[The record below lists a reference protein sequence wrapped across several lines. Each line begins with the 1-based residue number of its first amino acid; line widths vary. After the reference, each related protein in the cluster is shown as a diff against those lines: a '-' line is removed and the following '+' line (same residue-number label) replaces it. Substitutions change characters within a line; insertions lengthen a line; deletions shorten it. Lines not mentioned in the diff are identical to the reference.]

1 MQEIT
6 VQNIGPVEKVS
17 IPVPESGVVVLKG
30 RNGSGKSHT
39 LGAVQ
44 SILSGSGKLPVRDGE
59 AVGVVN
65 GLGCVITVGRQTR
78 RAGELNVEE
87 IESRFDISK
96 LIDPQISDPLAAD
109 SARMKALLRL
119 LGVEPN
125 AKVFHELLGGKE
137 EFENVVSSVKLDT
150 GDVVNMASQVKRA
163 IEAEARREETKAQ
176 EAAAQMKANQAGAFG
191 IDVTKEHDD
200 SILRQQYETAVKKK
214 SEIVARKDAN
224 DKTLKN
230 AESAKLELEKLRSEK
245 KDLLSVAEAEHA
257 VNVSEKKVE
266 STRELLDA
274 AQKNYDAAVALRDKS
289 KSQLQY
295 AKTLEITMKKWE
307 EQIVAAQ
314 NIEIITQKQIDSAFE
329 KLGEAQIELE
339 NGVLIRKAKEFL
351 AIADKEM
358 AKHLA
363 HLAKAKKL
371 RAAAGNVDNVLSS
384 LIKTPKLKINAGRL
398 VTKTDR
404 GQTFFSDLS
413 EGEKWRLAIE
423 LTAPV
428 VGEGGLLVAEQNAW
442 QDLDQ
447 KNKKEVAEICRKAKV
462 VLITAEATNGELKAE
477 IFKEDKS
484 KKSK

>member
-17 IPVPESGVVVLKG
+17 IPVPESGVVVLRG

-109 SARMKALLRL
+109 AARMKALLRL
-119 LGVEPN
+119 LGVEPD
-125 AKVFHELLGGKE
+125 AKVFYELLGGKE
-137 EFENVVSSVKLDT
+137 EFEKVVASVKLDT
-150 GDVVNMASQVKRA
+150 GDVVNMAGQVKRA
-163 IEAEARREETKAQ
+163 IEAEARREETKMQ
-176 EAAAQMKANQAGAFG
+176 EAEANVKANKSGALG
-191 IDVTKEHDD
+191 TDVTQEHDD
-200 SILRQQYETAVKKK
+200 SILRQKYETAVKAKA
-214 SEIVARKDAN
+214 EIVARKNAN
-224 DKTLKN
+224 DAALKN
-230 AESAKLELEKLRSEK
+230 AASAKLELNKIRSDKNIETVEYAEGDLVRNENYVEKQREAFEK
-245 KDLLSVAEAEHA
+245 AGKEYREAI
-257 VNVSEKKVE
+257 
-266 STRELLDA
+266 
-274 AQKNYDAAVALRDKS
+274 ALRDQAK
-289 KSQLQY
+289 QRLQH
-295 AKTLEITMKKWE
+295 AKTLETTMQKWE
-307 EQIVAAQ
+307 EQIAAAQ
-314 NIEIITQKQIDSAFE
+314 KVETITEEQVSTVSMM
-329 KLGEAQIELE
+329 LE
-339 NGVLIRKAKEFL
+339 ETKTALETGVLIRKALEFL
-351 AIADKEM
+351 ATADKEGE
-358 AKHLA
+358 KHKT
-363 HLAKAKKL
+363 HLIQSEKL

-398 VTKTDR
+398 VTKTER
-404 GQTFFSDLS
+404 GNTFFSELS

-428 VGEGGLLVAEQNAW
+428 VGDGGLLVAEQNAW

-447 KNKKEVAEICRKAKV
+447 INKKEVAEICRKHKV

-477 IFKEDKS
+477 IFQESKP